1 MKPAPPFTTADLPVV
16 YQDEHLL
23 VVNKP
28 SGLAVHRGEARDP
41 ILAFTRARQL
51 AGRLVH
57 PLHRLDRATSGLL
70 IFTFDKTILA
80 AMQQNLEAGGVKK
93 VYWALVRG
101 VPPVEGMVDHP
112 IPRQEG
118 GERVPAMTE
127 FRRLGIFERYALVE
141 ARPRTGRR
149 HQIRKHLKHI
159 GHPLIGDIRYG
170 KGEHNRHFRD
180 LAGLHRLALHALRLS
195 FVHPATGE
203 PLALLGMP
211 PADLRLPLEKLG
223 FDLAAL
229 LASDATTE
237 CGETGES
244 RP

>member
-1 MKPAPPFTTADLPVV
+1 MKPLLFTTADLPAV

-41 ILAFTRARQL
+41 IFALTLARQL

-57 PLHRLDRATSGLL
+57 PIHRLDRATSGLL
-70 IFTFDKTILA
+70 VFTFDKAILA
-80 AMQQNLEAGGVKK
+80 AMQQKLETGGVEKI
-93 VYWALVRG
+93 YWALVRG
-101 VPPVEGMVDHP
+101 IPPAGGIIDHP

-118 GERVPAMTE
+118 GERVAAVTE
-127 FRRLGIFERYALVE
+127 FRRLGIFERYALIE

-149 HQIRKHLKHI
+149 HQIRKHMKHI
-159 GHPLIGDIRYG
+159 GHPLIGDICYG
-170 KGEHNRHFRD
+170 KGEHNRYFRD

-229 LASDATTE
+229 LASDVTTE